1 METEESPVTGGVSIL
16 HSFAHGQHHYQVEKV
31 VKHKMGWGHGSF
43 VRRGDKLL
51 QINGISLQN
60 LPPEAFAQMLTENAP
75 ILTVHQS
82 HINTTEEKYLKT
94 TEIYPFSKEH
104 TVLCFS
110 MEMKKMDALED
121 EGGKDRGTSED
132 EVPRNGSQSC
142 LLENLLLVTMTKT
155 RFSIIAGRGCDK
167 GKLCQDQSCKDC
179 HLDVV
184 MEAKSCK
191 ITQVLQEIHF
201 LQEKALENIFIHSL
215 MSDKC
220 IQNRFRNARMSS
232 RCMSNSAKI
241 TIYYYK
247 SDIVDGEFKGVP
259 VVLNFSGTDCFLKCT
274 DSDGKA
280 VLSIENCEK
289 SKLRSISTK
298 DKDILAFVFYMKAS
312 QPDARHF
319 ESANCPGWCLSAKKE
334 EVGVEP
340 FIKEDESFF
349 FLIRKG

>member
-1 METEESPVTGGVSIL
+1 
-16 HSFAHGQHHYQVEKV
+16 
-31 VKHKMGWGHGSF
+31 
-43 VRRGDKLL
+43 
-51 QINGISLQN
+51 
-60 LPPEAFAQMLTENAP
+60 MLTENAP

-191 ITQVLQEIHF
+191 ITQ
-201 LQEKALENIFIHSL
+201 
-215 MSDKC
+215 
-220 IQNRFRNARMSS
+220 
-232 RCMSNSAKI
+232 AKI

>member
-1 METEESPVTGGVSIL
+1 LDESPVTGGVSIL

-75 ILTVHQS
+75 ILVS
-82 HINTTEEKYLKT
+82 ARGRSSK
-94 TEIYPFSKEH
+94 IYPFSKEH

-191 ITQVLQEIHF
+191 ITQGELRVSLLQEIHF

-232 RCMSNSAKI
+232 RSKI

-280 VLSIENCEK
+280 VLSIEVRNCEK